1 MEASRPGTPA
11 DIGRVAELARLMRDE
26 LAVMKGGGLW
36 STREARP
43 EPLEDSYRALLDR
56 DDARL
61 VVGTL
66 DDAVVG
72 FGAVV
77 VEVLRSSDRL
87 GVITD
92 LFVEPE
98 ARSVGLGEV
107 IAGALVAFCTERQC
121 VGIDALA
128 LPGHRAAKNFF
139 EGSGFTARAIVMHR
153 PAPPTSG
160 PPPQE

>member
-1 MEASRPGTPA
+1 VEASRPATA
-11 DIGRVAELARLMRDE
+11 DDVARVAELARVMRDE
-26 LAVMKGGGLW
+26 LAVMKGGVLW

-56 DDARL
+56 NDARL

-66 DDAVVG
+66 DDVVVG

-77 VEVLRSSDRL
+77 VETLRSADRL

-98 ARSVGLGEV
+98 ARSVGLGET
-107 IAGALVAFCTERQC
+107 IAGDLVAFCTAQEC

-139 EGSGFTARAIVMHR
+139 EGSGFIARAIVMHR
-153 PAPPTSG
+153 PAPKVTDART
-160 PPPQE
+160 ET